1 MTKKLYI
8 LLFAAG
14 LGLTA
19 CTSSVTTPS
28 GAEHAA
34 EATETTTSEFLGK
47 EPMDSMSF
55 AQPVNFGPKKV
66 TADGAM
72 AATELPSKLA
82 SVDSLTNQKIS
93 GTIKSC
99 CQNKGCWLTME
110 LANGNEMRVRFR
122 DYAFFVPKNSA
133 GNKVV
138 LEGTAYREMISVDDQ
153 RHYAKDGGA
162 SEAELAKITAP
173 KEEFTFMADGALV
186 MAQ

>member
-1 MTKKLYI
+1 MTQKLYI

-14 LGLTA
+14 LGLSA
-19 CTSSVTTPS
+19 CSGSETSPS
-28 GAEHAA
+28 GAEHAT
-34 EATETTTSEFLGK
+34 EATESTPGDFLGK

-66 TADGAM
+66 SADGAM
-72 AATELPSKLA
+72 AATELPAKLA
-82 SVDSLTNQKIS
+82 SVDSLTHQKIT
-93 GTIKSC
+93 GTIKAC

-110 LANGNEMRVRFR
+110 LADGQEMRVRFR

-162 SEAELAKITAP
+162 SEAEIAKITEP

-186 MAQ
+186 MAH